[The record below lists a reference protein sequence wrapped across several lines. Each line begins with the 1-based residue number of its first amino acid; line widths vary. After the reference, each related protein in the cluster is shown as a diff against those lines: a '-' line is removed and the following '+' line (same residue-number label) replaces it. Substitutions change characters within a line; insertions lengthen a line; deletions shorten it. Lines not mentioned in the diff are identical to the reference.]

1 MRSSSTESGHPGAS
15 SNPTTV
21 TEGKEKSAGRIEKG
35 REGGRGKTGAEM
47 YQHGGVLSHVS
58 VILSVCMVGLDAWY
72 G

>member
-1 MRSSSTESGHPGAS
+1 M
-15 SNPTTV
+15 
-21 TEGKEKSAGRIEKG
+21 EGKEKSAGRIEKG